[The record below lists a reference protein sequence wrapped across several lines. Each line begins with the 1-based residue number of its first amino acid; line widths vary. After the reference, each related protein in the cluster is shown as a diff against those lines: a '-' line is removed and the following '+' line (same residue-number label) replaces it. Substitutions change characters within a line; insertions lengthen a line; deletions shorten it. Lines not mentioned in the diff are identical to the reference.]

1 MLGSVFSPYYAWSGR
16 GDPLDHCA
24 LNVALY
30 GAAGHRWALTERG
43 RPSVARDASRLTI
56 GPSSIAWEG
65 DALVIRFDEMTFPI
79 PSRLRGTVRLHPLL
93 LTEHVEVL
101 DGQARHRW
109 WPVAP
114 LARVE
119 VELERPALSW
129 SGVGYHD
136 ANAGDESL
144 EAGFVDWDWSRG
156 ALGREAAVLYDMRRR
171 DGSERTLALRFR
183 PDGGV
188 EHLDPL
194 PRAELPR
201 TLWRVRRRTQS
212 EPGHPVAVRQTLEDT
227 PFYARSVVETRL
239 LGRSVTT
246 MHESLALDR
255 FAANWV
261 RLLLPFRM
269 PRRR

>member
-16 GDPLDHCA
+16 TDPLDHCA

-30 GAAGHRWALTERG
+30 GEAGHRWALTERG
-43 RPSVARDASRLTI
+43 RSSVARDATRLTI

-79 PSRLRGTVRLHPLL
+79 PSRLRGTVRLHPIL
-93 LTEHVEVL
+93 LTEHVEAL
-101 DGQARHRW
+101 DGQARHHW

-119 VELERPALSW
+119 VELERPGLSW

-136 ANAGDESL
+136 ANAGTESL

-183 PDGGV
+183 PDGAV
-188 EHLDPL
+188 EQLDPL
-194 PRAELPR
+194 PRAELPG

-212 EPGHPVAVRQTLEDT
+212 EPGHPVTVRQTLEDT